1 MNFSGKTPGGSM
13 YPINSAANPGVRN
26 STTHVYNSI
35 PDIQREGKTGFESLG
50 TETKHLR
57 GERIFSEGQ
66 SAEQIFVL
74 REGRIKVSVTSRE
87 GRTIILRIAE
97 RGQILGLSAALLGSE
112 YEASAEALEPCRVIS
127 IPVREFKRFLGQH
140 PEASMEATRW
150 ALREYKILFNDICR
164 LALPSTVAGRL
175 ASLLLDWLKGRHESG
190 RTNPR
195 IIVALTHEEIADMT
209 GTSRETVSRTL
220 QQFQR
225 ENVISIKGASL
236 TVLRPEALE
245 EIAV

>member
-1 MNFSGKTPGGSM
+1 M
-13 YPINSAANPGVRN
+13 YPSNSAVNPGVKN
-26 STTHVYNSI
+26 IPTHVAVADLKSE
-35 PDIQREGKTGFESLG
+35 RKTGFETLG
-50 TETKHLR
+50 TETRHRR
-57 GERIFSEGQ
+57 GERIFSEGE
-66 SAEQIFVL
+66 SADQIFIL

-87 GRTIILRIAE
+87 GRTIILRLAE
-97 RGQILGLSAALLGSE
+97 SGQILGLSAALLGSE
-112 YEASAEALEPCRVIS
+112 YEASAEAMEPCRVIS
-127 IPVREFKRFLGQH
+127 IPVREFKRFLAQH

-150 ALREYKILFNDICR
+150 ALKEYRILFNDVCR

-175 ASLLLDWLKGRHESG
+175 ASLLDWLKGRHESG
-190 RTNPR
+190 RANPR
-195 IIVALTHEEIADMT
+195 LIVALTHEEIADMT

-245 EIAV
+245 QLAV